1 MVDDLLWETHTP
13 LCYVS
18 LMGLDQYLFAKNY
31 LSPMAWR
38 GEETN
43 AKFEEVKQAVGC
55 GSFLDTQLPSI
66 QCQVKVGYWRKANA
80 IHQWF
85 VDNCQGGEDDC
96 REAYVDREQ
105 LRELR
110 ALCQEVL
117 SNKMLAT
124 EMLPTQSGFFF
135 GSTEY
140 DEWYFKDLELT
151 VEIIDRCLNE
161 VPADWDFFY
170 GSSW

>member
-1 MVDDLLWETHTP
+1 MFL
-13 LCYVS
+13 

-31 LSPMAWR
+31 LSPAEWR
-38 GEETN
+38 GEEAN
-43 AKFEEVKQAVGC
+43 ANFRAVATVIGC
-55 GSFLDTQLPSI
+55 DSFMDTDLPSI

-85 VDNCQGGEDDC
+85 VNNCQGGEDDC

-110 ALCQEVL
+110 VICQAVL
-117 SNKMLAT
+117 ADRSLAD
-124 EMLPTQSGFFF
+124 EELPTQSGFFF

-151 VEIIDRCLNE
+151 VEILDRVLAN
-161 VPADWDFFY
+161 VPDSWDFYY